1 MRWNFRDLNS
11 YDRRMLGGLIAVY
24 EHEIPDHRNGD
35 ANATRYIIKLLEAQ
49 AQLERKRGVT
59 NRWTYNVVRHE
70 AIIDALK
77 LERKILAIQEGTEKA
92 HCGIA

>member
-1 MRWNFRDLNS
+1 MRWHFKDLS
-11 YDRRMLGGLIAVY
+11 TYDRRALGSLIPVY

-35 ANATRYIIKLLEAQ
+35 ANATRHIIKLLEAQ
-49 AQLERKRGVT
+49 ARLEHKRGVT
-59 NRWTYNVVRHE
+59 NHWTYDVVRHE